1 MFSFDGMRS
10 LLDTGGKERVF
21 EEEEEE
27 EVEEEVLFKAAMNEV
42 DAGRERGTS
51 TSGGAG
57 FECVLNV
64 EFVLYKSW

>member
-42 DAGRERGTS
+42 DAGSNAEHLLQEELVS
-51 TSGGAG
+51 
-57 FECVLNV
+57 NV
-64 EFVLYKSW
+64 FSM